1 MITMDP
7 GAVRHGLPDE
17 EALKEVM
24 TQFER
29 GLPRLNRLWR
39 YYQGKHDVIARQ
51 RLPGLPNQRLVN
63 GFPRYIAQVS
73 SGYLLGEPVR
83 YACPGDEKGAY
94 ALEMAY
100 RRAEADSADMETA
113 VAQAVYGRG
122 MTLCYLDET
131 GQARV
136 CALDPRTSFIV
147 HDDTVEHRP
156 LFGCRVLTEAEGAHI
171 TLYLPDRV
179 VVYGK
184 AGRFGKARLQ
194 VYRHP
199 FGRIPMTE
207 YRNGQDARGDFE
219 DVLALVDAYDLLQSD
234 RLNDR
239 MQFSDA
245 LLVLT
250 GVMGIAEDYGGEPS
264 PGAMERLRQE
274 RTLALPDSEAK
285 AEWLVKNP
293 SEQDVDVLR
302 RALVEDIHKFSMTPD
317 FADERFAGNASGI
330 AIKYKLFNLEQRIL
344 MKERWFV
351 KGLRERARV
360 MAGYLKSTGQAA
372 IDADRLEIRI
382 PRRLPVN
389 ELERAQALSLLKG
402 IVAEQTLLDNAP
414 ILPRDTA
421 EKE

>member
-1 MITMDP
+1 MITMDAQAM
-7 GAVRHGLPDE
+7 GQGLPDM
-17 EALKEVM
+17 EALREVM
-24 TQFER
+24 RQFEQR
-29 GLPRLNRLWR
+29 QPRLSRLWR
-39 YYQGKHDVIARQ
+39 YYQGKHDVLSRQ
-51 RLPGLPNQRLVN
+51 RLAGLPNQRLVN

-73 SGYLLGEPVR
+73 SGYLLGEPAR
-83 YACPGDEKGAY
+83 YACPGNEQGAY

-100 RRAEADSADMETA
+100 RRAEADSADMEAA
-113 VAQAVYGRG
+113 VAQSVYGRG
-122 MTLCYLDET
+122 MTLCYQDGA

-147 HDDTVEHRP
+147 HDDTVARRP
-156 LFGCRVLTEAEGAHI
+156 LFGARVLREPEGYHI

-179 VVYGK
+179 AVYGP
-184 AGRFGKARLQ
+184 AGRFSRPRPR
-194 VYRHP
+194 VYPHP

-207 YRNGQDARGDFE
+207 YLNGRDARGDFE

-250 GVMGIAEDYGGEPS
+250 GVMGIAEGGQEPG

-274 RTLALPDSEAK
+274 RTLALPDSEAR

-302 RALVEDIHKFSMTPD
+302 RALAEDIHKFSMTPD

-344 MKERWFV
+344 MKERWFIR
-351 KGLRERARV
+351 GLRERARA
-360 MAGYLKSTGQAA
+360 MAGYLKATGQAD
-372 IDADRLEIRI
+372 IDADRLDIRI

-402 IVAEQTLLDNAP
+402 IVPEQTLADNAP

-421 EKE
+421 ENE